1 MKSFVISL
9 LLGACVF
16 LLSPVTSVGQTVCKC
31 RPSPPGG
38 TTSCGAGQM
47 AICLGN
53 SSGECEGSCVS
64 VENANL
70 QPLDVAAA
78 VLSKV
83 LGTTVSKDQLMID
96 KDKDKFESVIQ
107 SILESDSGGKTLTF
121 SFGGEERQICI
132 GLPGN
137 VRSKLKQASKMLE
150 QHTDYSRPGIAPM
163 GITTTDK
170 KQHHRKHKQ

>member
-1 MKSFVISL
+1 
-9 LLGACVF
+9 
-16 LLSPVTSVGQTVCKC
+16 
-31 RPSPPGG
+31 
-38 TTSCGAGQM
+38 M

-83 LGTTVSKDQLMID
+83 LGTTVSKDQLMISKE
-96 KDKDKFESVIQ
+96 KDRFESVIQ